1 MKFSK
6 SLTLQ
11 DLLPAGVSP
20 DMAYM
25 TLAAAAAFFTVYAV
39 GSSLVVRDPL
49 GSRIKSLHARRAE
62 LKKEALAPGRSRMHS
77 AASLSFMRQ
86 VVDRLG
92 VLHSSKKQDIA
103 DMLASAGMRDK
114 DALIVFMFLKIV
126 GPVVGALLAP
136 LLVEIDFS
144 NLAAAGW
151 KLALPLL
158 GGWLGYVLPTI
169 LLVNRRTKRWHEIR
183 KSLPD
188 VLDLMMVCAE
198 AGLTLSASL
207 DRVAREIGQAY
218 PEAADELTLT
228 SIEIGFLPER
238 RTALEHFQKRVGL
251 PEIRGM
257 VSVLLQTEKY
267 GTPVA
272 QALRTLS
279 SEFRQ
284 QRLLRAEQKAA
295 RLPAIMTVP
304 MIVFILPCL
313 FIVMMTPALIQLLDE
328 MSK

>member
-1 MKFSK
+1 MNFSK
-6 SLTLQ
+6 SLTFS
-11 DLLPAGVSP
+11 DLLPAGITP
-20 DMAYM
+20 DMFYVSM
-25 TLAAAAAFFTVYAV
+25 AAIAAFFTIYAV

-49 GSRIKSLHARRAE
+49 GPRLKSLHARRVE
-62 LKKEALAPGRSRMHS
+62 LKKEALAPGRSRMRN
-77 AASLSFMRQ
+77 ATSLSFMRQ
-86 VVDRLG
+86 VVEKLG
-92 VLHSSKKQDIA
+92 VLHSSKKQDIV
-103 DMLASAGMRDK
+103 DMLASAGARDK
-114 DALIVFMFLKIV
+114 DAVIIFMFFKLV
-126 GPVVGALLAP
+126 GPIAGALIAP
-136 LLVEIDFS
+136 MLVEIDFS
-144 NLAAAGW
+144 NLAASGW
-151 KLALPLL
+151 KLGLPVL
-158 GGWLGYVLPTI
+158 GAWLGYVLPTV

-207 DRVAREIGQAY
+207 DRVAREIGNAY

-238 RTALEHFQKRVGL
+238 RTALEHLQKRVGL

-328 MSK
+328 MKK